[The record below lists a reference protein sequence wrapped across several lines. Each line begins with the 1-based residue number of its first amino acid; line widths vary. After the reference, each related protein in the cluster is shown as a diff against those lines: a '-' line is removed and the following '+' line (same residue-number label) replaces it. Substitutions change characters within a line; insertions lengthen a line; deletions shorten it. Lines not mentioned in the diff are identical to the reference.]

1 MEGVE
6 NYPRSKTPS
15 IALVFQ
21 AWCPSSS
28 LLILPDHGKCEA
40 LQDAPVSYL
49 LTHKFLV
56 MA

>member
-6 NYPRSKTPS
+6 NYPRSETPS